1 MMKQSLSIRRHLV
14 VKWLALVLAAS
25 CIGSSPSLSADDS
38 AAPPIVRDRMW
49 VWAVDASFDWPAR
62 EEGESP
68 GKNRMTPVEGATY
81 LGVPNVM
88 FIQYQGIPAA
98 PFQQYYTPFKALKQV
113 YWTLSNNG
121 NQAHE
126 LGKEQEH
133 VYQLAAG
140 NPNITGLLLDDFLIG
155 PFGINDDS
163 HWLAANNAAF
173 PVSLVLGL
181 PQEVTADS
189 LALTQTAWEG
199 GGYRTAKFA
208 VDVSLDGTNWQE
220 VATGELPDEPGATR
234 KLDFPEQPLRFLR
247 VRVLS
252 SHDTAVAMSCGLKA
266 FDLFLKDQP
275 ISLTGTH
282 ARASSQFPNHE
293 PFRLI
298 VLPNRPPGG
307 GNPSHPDLSAGF
319 SCQLSAADLA
329 SAKARMKSINGRK
342 LDLAVV
348 VYNHQLMPELAPLL
362 KDVDTVLFWTWKAEE
377 LANLE
382 ANFRRIKE
390 ILPGK
395 KVYLGCYLWDFG
407 NSRPLPIELMQKQ
420 SELGLEWL
428 KACEIEGM
436 IFLGNNIMD
445 KNLKAVEWTREWIT
459 RVGGEELK

>member
-1 MMKQSLSIRRHLV
+1 MKHPIILL
-14 VKWLALVLAAS
+14 LLAALAP
-25 CIGSSPSLSADDS
+25 ITM
-38 AAPPIVRDRMW
+38 AAEPNASVKNMPTSKQEEQTTVRDRMW
-49 VWAVDASFDWPAR
+49 VWAVDASFDWPAH
-62 EEGESP
+62 EDGETPS
-68 GKNRMTPVEGATY
+68 KNRMTPVEGAAY
-81 LGVPNVM
+81 LGVPNIM

-98 PFQQYYTPFKALKQV
+98 PFQQYYTPFKAMKQV

-133 VYQLAAG
+133 VYQLAAD

-155 PFGINDDS
+155 PFGINDNS
-163 HWLAANNAAF
+163 HWLAENNAAF
-173 PVSLVLGL
+173 PVSLVLSL

-189 LALTQTAWEG
+189 LVLTQTAWDG
-199 GGYRTAKFA
+199 GGYRTAKFV
-208 VDVSLDGTNWQE
+208 VDVSLDGTNWNE
-220 VATGELPDEPGATR
+220 AATGELPNEPGATK

-252 SHDTAVAMSCGLKA
+252 SHDTTVAMSCGLKA

-329 SAKARMKSINGRK
+329 SAKVRMKSINGRK

-377 LANLE
+377 LGNLE
-382 ANFRRIKE
+382 ANFRRLKE

-420 SELGLEWL
+420 SKLGLEWL
-428 KACEIEGM
+428 RAGEIEGM